1 MSTLKF
7 IAGQGFLKLKKRS
20 GLLADSILAGLGFSI
35 IRRPSKSAVLKNVF
49 DTSLPQNALLSYI
62 SSVFSENDQS
72 NRHTNR
78 YTTYIIGEVL
88 RDCGYNVDVI
98 NYDAE
103 FPGDF
108 SKYHLVIGL
117 GKSLEQVLLQR
128 PESIGTKV
136 IWFGTGCNPLFSNQA
151 TLQRLRDFYVRTG
164 KVIPASSRY
173 IREDWP
179 LQHEIADWIILHGA
193 SFARSTYRQENISSV
208 HAPVFIHH
216 NWQKTIAE
224 WNDASL
230 NYLWFGNGG
239 AIHKGLDL
247 VIETFVNLPHLKLHI
262 AGDIEHESGF
272 FNHYRHLFNPQS
284 NIIYHGFVKVD
295 SPEFSQLMNRCA
307 FVIYPSASE
316 GNSPSVL
323 TCMANGGLIPIVS
336 RNADIDLDGYGIY
349 IEHITLNGVME
360 AALMAARLSPEQL
373 FAQSELILN
382 KIPPIHSFGH
392 FREEFRDAF
401 LNAIQ
406 SLRR

>member
-1 MSTLKF
+1 MSTLKS
-7 IAGQGFLKLKKRS
+7 IAGQGFLKLKKSS

-35 IRRPSKSAVLKNVF
+35 IRRPSKSVVLKNVF
-49 DTSLPQNALLSYI
+49 NTSHPQNALLSYI
-62 SSVFSENDQS
+62 RAVFSEKEQS

-78 YTTYIIGEVL
+78 YTTYLIAEIL
-88 RDCGYNVDVI
+88 KDCGYNVDVI

-108 SKYHLVIGL
+108 SKYNLVIGL
-117 GKSLEQVLLQR
+117 GKSLEQVLMHR

-136 IWFGTGCNPLFSNQA
+136 FWFGTGCNPLFSNQA
-151 TLQRLRDFYVRTG
+151 TLQRLSDFYLRTG
-164 KVIPASSRY
+164 KVIPSSSRY

-179 LQHEIADWIILHGA
+179 LQHEISDWIILHGA

-216 NWQKTIAE
+216 TRKKTIAE
-224 WNDASL
+224 WNNASL

-247 VIETFVNLPHLKLHI
+247 VIETFVNLPQLTLHI
-262 AGDIEHESGF
+262 AGDIEHESEF
-272 FNHYRHLFNPQS
+272 FNHYRHLFNSGS

-295 SPEFSQLMNRCA
+295 SPEFSDLMQRCA

-323 TCMANGGLIPIVS
+323 TCMANGGLIPVVS
-336 RNADIDLDGYGIY
+336 RNADIDLEGFGIY
-349 IEHITLNGVME
+349 IGQISLNGVME
-360 AALMAARLSPEQL
+360 AVLMAARMSPEQL
-373 FAQSELILN
+373 AAQSELILN
-382 KIPPIHSFGH
+382 KIPSLHSFGH
-392 FREEFRDAF
+392 FREEFRDTF

-406 SLRR
+406 SLRK